1 MIKKITRPRAS
12 DVEVLENYTLL
23 IIFTNEEKRTFDV
36 SPYFDFKP
44 FEELKNKELFKTVHI
59 AGLSIEWLHGQ
70 DICPDEL
77 YYNSLPIQKE
87 GLR

>member
-1 MIKKITRPRAS
+1 MNSYYPI
-12 DVEVLENYTLL
+12 EVKPLDNYKLSIL
-23 IIFTNEEKRTFDV
+23 FDNQELRIFDV
-36 SPYFDFKP
+36 TPYLSDTFFAPLSDINIFR
-44 FEELKNKELFKTVHI
+44 TVRVTSI
-59 AGLSIEWLHGQ
+59 SIEWDGDI

>member
-1 MIKKITRPRAS
+1 MNSYYPI
-12 DVEVLENYTLL
+12 EVKPLDDYKLSILFDNQELR
-23 IIFTNEEKRTFDV
+23 IFDV
-36 SPYFDFKP
+36 TPYLSDTFFAPLSDINIFR
-44 FEELKNKELFKTVHI
+44 TVRVTSI
-59 AGLSIEWLHGQ
+59 SIEWDGDI